1 VSVVLLPARAVWWVL
16 VGAVALAGLVITLAL
31 VGLCRAVVAGGRVV
45 AFAAEPVDQWVT
57 AWLGM
62 PAVLPR
68 LRWLRRWGFAAWER
82 WRDRRSGVI
91 EAELMEGV
99 WR

>member
-1 VSVVLLPARAVWWVL
+1 VNAVLLPARAVWWVL
-16 VGAVALAGLVITLAL
+16 VGTAALAGLVIALAL
-31 VGLCRAVVAGGRVV
+31 VGVGRAVVAGGQVV
-45 AFAAEPVDQWVT
+45 AFVADPVDQWVT

-68 LRWLRRWGFAAWER
+68 LRWLRRWGFAAWQR
-82 WRDRRSGVI
+82 WRDHRSGVI